1 MSNGRRKQFAENISP
16 RFIPSIYSEFYI
28 YCCYIFYVLLL
39 YILPAVSQAK
49 DDIHEENYYGRL
61 KIWKMTEEMITKTEN
76 KKKKHNRRNKQKK
89 QRC

>member
-1 MSNGRRKQFAENISP
+1 M
-16 RFIPSIYSEFYI
+16 FYA
-28 YCCYIFYVLLL
+28 LLL